1 MSHWRWGVLLEQVP
15 SGGATYLDWILSG
28 LGNTVAASLAGW
40 ALALAW
46 GTLMGVLRTVPSR
59 PLRALAAVYVELFR
73 NVPLLVQFF
82 LWYFVAPELLP
93 ERLGLWVK
101 ALPPFTQAFLATWL
115 CLGFFTG
122 ARVCEQVRAGIEAL
136 AGGQRA
142 AALALGFTLP
152 QAYRTV
158 LLPMAFRIVLPPLT
172 SELLNILKNSAV
184 ASTINL
190 LELAAQARQLTDYTA
205 QAYVSFGVVTA
216 LYVGLNLVLV
226 GLMDLL
232 ERRVRV
238 PGFLHGR
245 DERGAERAAAA
256 GAP

>member
-1 MSHWRWGVLLEQVP
+1 MYHWRWGVLLEQVP

-28 LGNTVAASLAGW
+28 LATTVAASLAGW
-40 ALALAW
+40 VLALVV

-59 PLRALAAVYVELFR
+59 ALRAVAAGYVELFR
-73 NVPLLVQFF
+73 NVPLLVQLFV
-82 LWYFVAPELLP
+82 WYFVVPELLP
-93 ERLGLWVK
+93 AGAGAWVK

-122 ARVCEQVRAGIEAL
+122 ARVCEQVRAGIEAQ
-136 AGGQRA
+136 ARGQRA

-190 LELAAQARQLTDYTA
+190 LELAAQARQLTEYTA
-205 QAYVSFGVVTA
+205 QAYESFLTVTA
-216 LYVGLNLVLV
+216 LYVLLNVALVVAMHLV
-226 GLMDLL
+226 

-238 PGFLHGR
+238 PGFLHGHSQ
-245 DERGAERAAAA
+245 EA
-256 GAP
+256 